1 MAFYFLLF
9 IPGMIYSGDYLL
21 EQQPVDTNS
30 IAFSA
35 VSSCLPQLPLI
46 LVWLVGIVLAVTRW
60 QRHPKVS
67 MLALIALILTLLETI
82 VSNFLSIWLPIMLT
96 EQGTSAT
103 QIGTIFGVWRF
114 IASLVGAVIWGL
126 VLAAIFRWRDELIPP
141 VPGA

>member
-1 MAFYFLLF
+1 M
-9 IPGMIYSGDYLL
+9 
-21 EQQPVDTNS
+21 ETNG
-30 IAFSA
+30 IAISA
-35 VSSCLPQLPLI
+35 VSSCLPQLPLF

-67 MLALIALILTLLETI
+67 MLALIALVLTLLETI
-82 VSNFLSIWLPIMLT
+82 ISNFLSIWLPIMLT

-103 QIGTIFGVWRF
+103 QIGTIFGIWRF